1 MSMGNQEPV
10 GQNSPEQAAFDV
22 EHEVN
27 TRNFQIVIADDDP
40 DARTLLEIALSGSN
54 LDLSIFDNGDSA
66 LEACQ
71 ANPPDLAVLDIQMP
85 GANGIEVCQ
94 ALKAKSPEFFIP
106 VILLT
111 AQAELTDKVN
121 GLNCGAD
128 DYVTKPF
135 NVAELEA
142 RVRAL
147 LRIKVLTDQLRK
159 TQNMLQQKEKE
170 LVAMHVAGAAAHE
183 LGQPLT
189 TVMLSFQLL
198 KSLDKENPKFGATM
212 EQLAEQFGRMKAILQ
227 KLNEV
232 KEYKTISYPGDME
245 ILDIGSDS

>member
-1 MSMGNQEPV
+1 V
-10 GQNSPEQAAFDV
+10 
-22 EHEVN
+22 
-27 TRNFQIVIADDDP
+27 
-40 DARTLLEIALSGSN
+40 
-54 LDLSIFDNGDSA
+54 
-66 LEACQ
+66 
-71 ANPPDLAVLDIQMP
+71 
-85 GANGIEVCQ
+85 
-94 ALKAKSPEFFIP
+94 
-106 VILLT
+106 LT